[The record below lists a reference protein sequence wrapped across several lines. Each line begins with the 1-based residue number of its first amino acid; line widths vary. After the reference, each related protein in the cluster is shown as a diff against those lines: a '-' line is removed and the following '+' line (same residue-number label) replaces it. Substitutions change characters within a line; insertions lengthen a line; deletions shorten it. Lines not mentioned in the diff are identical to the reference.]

1 MKSVNLS
8 ICFWSKSKEY
18 EKGCAM
24 KKFITLL
31 ILIFI
36 FTLLAGCNPV
46 NTFSCDDPL
55 NLKDISIEYTRTDGY
70 HSDMSYPCIQVIKSE
85 NELLEYYQKQKDKFN
100 MDSDFK
106 DRMAY
111 YDESFLKYNV
121 LVIILI
127 QESSGSIRHELESV
141 TTDDDSVIFGIKRII
156 PEMGTTDMAQWHI
169 LISIPSVSYNDED
182 IKVIFN

>member
-1 MKSVNLS
+1 MLSRGTGPLDSCLTNQNSGRTPREFEALPQSVPPKLPTLAKRAEETSSFVVFLS
-8 ICFWSKSKEY
+8 Q
-18 EKGCAM
+18 
-24 KKFITLL
+24 
-31 ILIFI
+31 
-36 FTLLAGCNPV
+36 P
-46 NTFSCDDPL
+46 
-55 NLKDISIEYTRTDGY
+55 
-70 HSDMSYPCIQVIKSE
+70 H
-85 NELLEYYQKQKDKFN
+85 
-100 MDSDFK
+100 
-106 DRMAY
+106 
-111 YDESFLKYNV
+111 DESFLKYNV